1 MHYNPSTYNSGIIP
15 ALVTM
20 QVLKQQGRW
29 PGAGGVYGGYP
40 VSRVDARRRYES
52 VRARHEDESY
62 RRVSK
67 EDCSDE
73 EVRHL
78 AVLAGVTALILGV
91 GTFALC
97 ACSRHWEIIVMP
109 CVLVA
114 AGVAVLYAAWRM
126 GRS

>member
-1 MHYNPSTYNSGIIP
+1 MHCNPSTYNSGIIP

-52 VRARHEDESY
+52 VRARYEDESY
-62 RRVSK
+62 RRVGK

-97 ACSRHWEIIVMP
+97 AYAGRWEIIVMP

>member
-1 MHYNPSTYNSGIIP
+1 M
-15 ALVTM
+15 
-20 QVLKQQGRW
+20 
-29 PGAGGVYGGYP
+29 
-40 VSRVDARRRYES
+40 
-52 VRARHEDESY
+52 RARHEDESY
-62 RRVSK
+62 RRVAK

-97 ACSRHWEIIVMP
+97 AYAGRWEIIVMP

-114 AGVAVLYAAWRM
+114 AGVAVLYVAWRM

>member
-1 MHYNPSTYNSGIIP
+1 MVVILFHGLTLDDVMRACAHVMRMSLI
-15 ALVTM
+15 
-20 QVLKQQGRW
+20 
-29 PGAGGVYGGYP
+29 GAWVRGG
-40 VSRVDARRRYES
+40 
-52 VRARHEDESY
+52 
-62 RRVSK
+62 
-67 EDCSDE
+67 CSDE

-78 AVLAGVTALILGV
+78 AVLAGVTALFLGV

-97 ACSRHWEIIVMP
+97 ACSRHWEIVFMP